1 MGSVDDLPSLTER
14 SFGAQG
20 RDERGYDLDREVE
33 ERVRAHLA
41 RLAPLEDELREA
53 RIWLERDRELMGA
66 VASAPGQGRA
76 PAAAP
81 ARVAP
86 AGAKTIAPREYSLKG
101 GVGPGKWL
109 FHLEM
114 YFTCSYMTGEDRVH
128 QGAMLLRDAAEAWWR
143 AHVLETTTPEGTA
156 ATGRIVTWEAF
167 KECLG
172 RVFTPIPE
180 REQARARLYDLRQVG
195 SVQAYTQAFREL
207 LFVIDDLAASER
219 KPLYLRG
226 LKPHILREVRLRF
239 PHTLDDTIVIAEQL
253 DTVAA
258 TSPSTARRADV
269 KTGAGQRNAGARP
282 PYRYARPAGAAVH
295 AAGARHN
302 APGLGRDVPEVMPAA
317 RARSGAGVAGVRP
330 PQRRAPVGLQ
340 ARGPTNGNRERLRRE
355 GRCFRCEQ
363 VGHISRDC
371 PGNAPRRRE

>member
-1 MGSVDDLPSLTER
+1 M
-14 SFGAQG
+14 
-20 RDERGYDLDREVE
+20 
-33 ERVRAHLA
+33 
-41 RLAPLEDELREA
+41 
-53 RIWLERDRELMGA
+53 I
-66 VASAPGQGRA
+66 
-76 PAAAP
+76 
-81 ARVAP
+81 
-86 AGAKTIAPREYSLKG
+86 
-101 GVGPGKWL
+101 
-109 FHLEM
+109 
-114 YFTCSYMTGEDRVH
+114 
-128 QGAMLLRDAAEAWWR
+128 
-143 AHVLETTTPEGTA
+143 
-156 ATGRIVTWEAF
+156 
-167 KECLG
+167 G

-239 PHTLDDTIVIAEQL
+239 PNTLDDTIVIAEQL
-253 DTVAA
+253 DTVGA
-258 TSPSTARRADV
+258 TTPSTAPRAAV
-269 KTGAGQRNAGARP
+269 KTGAGQRNASARP

-295 AAGARHN
+295 AAGAGHD
-302 APGLGRDVPEVMPAA
+302 APGLGRDVPEAMPAA
-317 RARSGAGVAGVRP
+317 RARPGAGVAGVRP

-340 ARGPTNGNRERLRRE
+340 ARGPANNNRERLRRE